1 MRENKI
7 IKLVTSQ
14 TPLTYSVALFIFVS
28 LAFIGFGTFKY
39 YIQSVNLRYSQEQL
53 ISLTEASGQNIQI
66 LREKVR
72 AMQNENTGLYSSLE
86 AEQARNNQFSIQV
99 ESMSTVVGQ
108 LYKLSKTDRELL
120 QKYSNVYFLNENYTP
135 SALSEIDAT
144 FLLRKNKTE
153 TIHSNIKPYLENML
167 KAATADS
174 MPILVLSAYR
184 SFGTQ
189 AALKTGY
196 KVTYGTTAA
205 NKFSADQGYSEHQ
218 LGSTVD
224 FTTLAGGEIL
234 NGFDKTDSFKWL
246 TQNAHKFG
254 FVLSYPKGN
263 KFYQYEPWHWR
274 FVGVELATKMHQENK
289 NFYDMDQREINEFLV
304 KIFD

>member
-1 MRENKI
+1 MKESELIKHIKSWRPLNYI
-7 IKLVTSQ
+7 ISSIFIVI
-14 TPLTYSVALFIFVS
+14 VLFLS
-28 LAFIGFGTFKY
+28 YGFFKY
-39 YIQSVNLRYSQEQL
+39 YIKDINLKYTEERLSFLSE
-53 ISLTEASGQNIQI
+53 ISKQNSRM
-66 LREKVR
+66 LRDKISTLEK
-72 AMQNENTGLYSSLE
+72 QNKDLYASLE
-86 AEQARNNQFSIQV
+86 AEQIRNNQFGEQV
-99 ESMSTVVGQ
+99 ESISTVVGQ

-135 SALSEIDAT
+135 SQLSEIDSV
-144 FLLRKNKTE
+144 FLFRKTKTE

-167 KAATADS
+167 KTATADS
-174 MPILVLSAYR
+174 MNILVLSAYR

-196 KVTYGTTAA
+196 KVVYGTTAA

-224 FTTLAGGEIL
+224 FTTQTGGETL
-234 NGFDKTDSFKWL
+234 NGFEKTKSYEWL
-246 TQNAHKFG
+246 TQNAYKYG

-263 KFYQYEPWHWR
+263 KFYQFEPWHWR
-274 FVGVELATKMHQENK
+274 FVGVELATKMHSENK
-289 NFYDMDQREINEFLV
+289 NFYDMDQREINDFLV